1 MHIHTHHSAA
11 DPHFPSFEQ
20 RMQAM
25 FYDEED
31 YLGLVLPHFSWRGSP
46 KEFWWNYK
54 KRDRSLQSSEIDDFL
69 DRKVRRVVLHTQAS
83 PCSSS
88 L

>member
-31 YLGLVLPHFSWRGSP
+31 YLGLVLPHFSWRGLP
-46 KEFWWNYK
+46 KEFWWNYRK
-54 KRDRSLQSSEIDDFL
+54 GIVPSKALKLMISLTEKSDGKYFT
-69 DRKVRRVVLHTQAS
+69 H
-83 PCSSS
+83 
-88 L
+88 